1 MLKKD
6 ITSFNTDIFTLF
18 DKKWA
23 IITAGDKT
31 AGFNAMTVSWGGLG
45 TLWNK
50 SVAYIFVRK
59 SRYTH
64 EFLEK
69 SDSIT
74 ISFMNEKYRN
84 EMALF
89 GRKSG
94 KDIDK
99 FKETNLHPSFEPDY
113 NGYFVAEADCV
124 LKCKK
129 IMSTDIEYDKLPDY
143 IKTDFYPDKD
153 IHTMYVVEVKQFL
166 VNEE

>member
-143 IKTDFYPDKD
+143 IKTDIYPDKD